1 MGRLV
6 LDASA
11 VIAYF
16 RGEPGQEAVATALES
31 ECCISAAQWAEVAG
45 HFCQETSTWAM
56 AAAVLAHHG
65 VVVEPVLADD
75 GARAGLMRRT
85 HPSLSLG
92 DRLCLATAER
102 LGSEVLTA
110 DRAWGNEAPIR
121 QIR

>member
-16 RGEPGQEAVATALES
+16 RQETGHEVVAAAWES
-31 ECCISAAQWAEVAG
+31 DCRMSAAQWAEVAAAYCEEPSG
-45 HFCQETSTWAM
+45 WSMVSALLTHF
-56 AAAVLAHHG
+56 G
-65 VVVEPVLADD
+65 VTVEPVLAAD

-102 LGSEVLTA
+102 LEAEVLTA
-110 DRAWGNEAPIR
+110 DRAWGNQAPIR

>member
-1 MGRLV
+1 
-6 LDASA
+6 
-11 VIAYF
+11 
-16 RGEPGQEAVATALES
+16 
-31 ECCISAAQWAEVAG
+31 
-45 HFCQETSTWAM
+45 M

-65 VVVEPVLADD
+65 GVVEPVLADD

>member
-6 LDASA
+6 LDTSA

-16 RGEPGQEAVATALES
+16 RRERGHEEVAGVWDS
-31 ECCISAAQWAEVAG
+31 ECFMSSAQWAEVASYY
-45 HFCQETSTWAM
+45 CQEPSSWAM
-56 AAAVLAHHG
+56 VSAVLIHHG
-65 VVVEPVLADD
+65 VTVVPVTAED
-75 GARAGLMRRT
+75 GARAGLMRRSR
-85 HPSLSLG
+85 PSLSLG

-102 LGSEVLTA
+102 LDSEVLTA

>member
-16 RGEPGQEAVATALES
+16 AREKGQEAVATAWES
-31 ECCISAAQWAEVAG
+31 ECYMSAAQWSEVASYY
-45 HFCQETSTWAM
+45 CQEPSSWAM
-56 AAAVLAHHG
+56 ASAVLSHFG
-65 VVVEPVLADD
+65 VTVEPVLAED

-85 HPSLSLG
+85 HPSFSLG
-92 DRLCLATAER
+92 DRICLATAER
-102 LGSEVLTA
+102 LGAEILTA

>member
-1 MGRLV
+1 MGHLV

-16 RGEPGQEAVATALES
+16 TGEPGHDAVLAAFES
-31 ECCISAAQWAEVAG
+31 ECAISAAQWAEVAG
-45 HFCQETSTWAM
+45 HFCQEATSWAM
-56 AAAVLAHHG
+56 AAAILAHHG
-65 VVVEPVLADD
+65 VTVEPVLAED

-85 HPSLSLG
+85 HPSLPLG

-110 DRAWGNEAPIR
+110 DRAWGSAAPIR